1 MKRLGEKIQVLVVT
15 HSPQVAAAGH
25 AHWKIVKDD
34 TTGLQRTTAKELA
47 KTERVEEIARML
59 SGEMITEEARAASLK
74 LLEN

>member
-1 MKRLGEKIQVLVVT
+1 MYKRQ
-15 HSPQVAAAGH
+15 
-25 AHWKIVKDD
+25 
-34 TTGLQRTTAKELA
+34 GLQRTTAKELA

>member
-1 MKRLGEKIQVLVVT
+1 MKEQLQKAKD
-15 HSPQVAAAGH
+15 AAA
-25 AHWKIVKDD
+25 
-34 TTGLQRTTAKELA
+34 AKELA